1 MMTEDELENLL
12 EQEAKIAGEETL
24 RLLSHWR
31 GRNANLMILL
41 PILLTSALS
50 ALRTCVGKELYD
62 DTVRMVLARV
72 EEKQLSDK
80 GQENEPSRRVH

>member
-1 MMTEDELENLL
+1 MMTDDELEDLL
-12 EQEAKIAGEETL
+12 EREVKIAGDETR

-31 GRNANLMILL
+31 GRNANLMVLL
-41 PILLTSALS
+41 PVLLTSALG

-72 EEKQLSDK
+72 EEKQISDK
-80 GQENEPSRRVH
+80 GQNNEPSRSVH